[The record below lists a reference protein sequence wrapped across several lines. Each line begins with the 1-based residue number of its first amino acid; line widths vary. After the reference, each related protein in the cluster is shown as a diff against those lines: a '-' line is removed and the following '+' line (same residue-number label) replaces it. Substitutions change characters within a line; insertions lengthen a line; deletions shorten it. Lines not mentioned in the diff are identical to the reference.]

1 MLHLRWIHR
10 RTLPLVLGILA
21 GLALGAAVLVFGGR
35 WPRPSRGPSAAD
47 LRAARRNAIVLA
59 VEAARPSVVTIRV
72 QGRQRVARGEDEL
85 LWFPLAPSKSRDY
98 ERVGSGFFIDTKGY
112 ILTNEHVVRGAE
124 RIVVSIGD
132 ATHGMSVQARTVG
145 TAPQFDLALLQ
156 VPPIEPLRVGDAFA
170 AGTPAIV
177 PLVPGDSDDL
187 MVGEWVI
194 AIGSPFGQEL
204 GSVEPSVS
212 VGVVSAVERDLP
224 SPMPGLGPS
233 PYLKMIETDAAIH
246 AGNSGGPLL
255 DATGRVIGVNTV
267 SFGTEGSG
275 ASGIHFAIPINT
287 ARWVWQEL
295 LDYGEVRKPWI
306 GWSVADISPEVSQA
320 LQLPEDQGIVT
331 VTEVVPTSP
340 ADRAGMRAG
349 DVLLRLQGSEPYS
362 RARAERIL
370 FGTPVDADVTVEF
383 LRDGQMHRTVVHV
396 IEDPYT
402 RAERERRAEAPPG

>member
-1 MLHLRWIHR
+1 MRIVSSIR
-10 RTLPLVLGILA
+10 RRGYPLLFGILA
-21 GLALGAAVLVFGGR
+21 GLLLGVVVLELGGR
-35 WPRPSRGPSAAD
+35 WPRP
-47 LRAARRNAIVLA
+47 AARPTAEALRTARRSAIVLA
-59 VEAARPSVVTIRV
+59 VEKARPSVVTIRV
-72 QGRQRVARGEDEL
+72 RGRERIAPAKDEL
-85 LWFPLAPSKSRDY
+85 MWFPMAPSERRDY
-98 ERVGSGFFIDTKGY
+98 ERVGSGFFIDATGY
-112 ILTNEHVVRGAE
+112 ILTNEHVVHGAE

-156 VPPIEPLRVGDAFA
+156 VPPIEPLRVGDALG
-170 AGTPAIV
+170 AGAPAIV
-177 PLVPGDSDDL
+177 PLEPGDSDDL

-204 GSVEPSVS
+204 GIVEPSVS

-224 SPMPGLGPS
+224 SPMPALGPS

-295 LDYGEVRKPWI
+295 LEYGAVRKPWI
-306 GWSVADISPEVSQA
+306 GWSVADISPEVSAA

-331 VTEVVPTSP
+331 VTQVVPTGP
-340 ADRAGMRAG
+340 ADRAGIRAG
-349 DVLLRLQGSEPYS
+349 DVLLSLQGSEPYS

-402 RAERERRAEAPPG
+402 RAERERRAHPTPG

>member
-1 MLHLRWIHR
+1 
-10 RTLPLVLGILA
+10 
-21 GLALGAAVLVFGGR
+21 
-35 WPRPSRGPSAAD
+35 
-47 LRAARRNAIVLA
+47 
-59 VEAARPSVVTIRV
+59 VVTIRV
-72 QGRQRVARGEDEL
+72 HGRQRVAHATVESLWYPFVPSESGE
-85 LWFPLAPSKSRDY
+85 F
-98 ERVGSGFFIDTKGY
+98 ERVGSGFFIDANGY

-156 VPPIEPLRVGDAFA
+156 VPAIEPLRVGDELG
-170 AGTPAIV
+170 AGAPAIV
-177 PLVPGDSDDL
+177 PLLPGDSDAL

-204 GSVEPSVS
+204 GIIEPSVS
-212 VGVVSAVERDLP
+212 VGVVSAIERDLP
-224 SPMPGLGPS
+224 SAVPALGPS

-267 SFGTEGSG
+267 SFGNEGTG

-287 ARWVWQEL
+287 ARCVWQEL
-295 LDYGEVRKPWI
+295 LEYGAVRKPWI
-306 GWSVADISPEVSQA
+306 GWSVADLSPDVSQA

-331 VTEVVPTSP
+331 VTQVVPTGP
-340 ADRAGMRAG
+340 ADRAGIHVG
-349 DVLLRLQGSEPYS
+349 DVLLSLQGSEPYS